1 MSGALREGPKVGSNR
16 TVEAEVLLR
25 SVRSRLLSFVQ
36 PLVYSAGS
44 LRHGASWI
52 PAPGP
57 SPLGIRRPDGAEAVF
72 EAETVE
78 AEEARRPGRA

>member
-16 TVEAEVLLR
+16 TVEAEVLLW
-25 SVRSRLLSFVQ
+25 SVRSRLLSFVE

-44 LRHGASWI
+44 LRHGANWI

-57 SPLGIRRPDGAEAVF
+57 SPLGIRRPDGTEAVF